1 MAFLPTLLLGA
12 DLGMWVKRALVF
24 LVVSCPCALVI
35 SIPLTYFAGIGYAA
49 KQGIIFK
56 GSNVLDNLRRVKTLV
71 FDKTGTLTSGKLK
84 VQQVHHTDQSS
95 KAEMLEALYV
105 CEYSSNHPVAL
116 AIKSYHQGKFDPR
129 QVEAFRE
136 IPGQGIAMAYDGDDL
151 AVGSYEFM
159 RSLDMVF
166 DPVDSDETV
175 IYVIKNYQ
183 YLGFVTFSDEIKSG
197 MPEMLNRLRNL
208 GVGMQVMLSGDRR
221 QKAEK
226 VAKELALDSF
236 EAELLP
242 EDKIN
247 RFEQIA
253 DKAPRIVAF
262 AGDGLND
269 APVIARSD
277 ISFAMGE
284 IGNQASVESA
294 DIVLLNDR
302 PDQFLKAFEISRLS
316 YTILVQNVVL
326 ALGIKA
332 LVMAGGAI
340 GISGLW
346 EAVIADVGVTILAV
360 LNAMRLTRL

>member
-1 MAFLPTLLLGA
+1 
-12 DLGMWVKRALVF
+12 
-24 LVVSCPCALVI
+24 
-35 SIPLTYFAGIGYAA
+35 
-49 KQGIIFK
+49 
-56 GSNVLDNLRRVKTLV
+56 
-71 FDKTGTLTSGKLK
+71 
-84 VQQVHHTDQSS
+84 
-95 KAEMLEALYV
+95 
-105 CEYSSNHPVAL
+105 
-116 AIKSYHQGKFDPR
+116 
-129 QVEAFRE
+129 
-136 IPGQGIAMAYDGDDL
+136 
-151 AVGSYEFM
+151 
-159 RSLDMVF
+159 MVF